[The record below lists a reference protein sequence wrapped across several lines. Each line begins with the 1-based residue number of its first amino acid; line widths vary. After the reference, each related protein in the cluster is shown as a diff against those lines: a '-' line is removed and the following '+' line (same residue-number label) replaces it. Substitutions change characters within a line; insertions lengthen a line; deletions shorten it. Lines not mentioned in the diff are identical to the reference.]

1 MILRENGIQAGTGRI
16 TVLKIDSNGAVAG
29 RNCYY
34 REGNTKPW
42 SWRGRG
48 ETSQSRGAHAD

>member
-1 MILRENGIQAGTGRI
+1 MESKQDQEEI
-16 TVLKIDSNGAVAG
+16 TILKIDSNGAVAG
-29 RNCYY
+29 RYCYY

-48 ETSQSRGAHAD
+48 ETGHSRGAHAD